1 MSGKVVLGRG
11 LEALIPKIEKK
22 VEEGTYGTVQEIAL
36 EKIVPNPMQPRR
48 QFDEKALESMAESVK
63 SQGVLQP
70 VLVRKKD
77 DKFILIAGERRFR
90 AAKLAG
96 LKAVPAITLERKD
109 ESEMLQMA
117 LVENIQRED
126 LNPME
131 EAEAYRQLVDEA
143 GLTQNRIAT
152 QVGKS
157 RTAIANTLRLLNLPD
172 KIKTFMREGK
182 LTEGHARAI
191 LALDNDLARVRLAER
206 IVAESLSVRTAE
218 DSVKRVKRRK
228 LIPKKR
234 IPAMVDAENYLKQLL
249 GTGVKISTGLK
260 NGKIEIEFY
269 GEEDLDRILDL
280 FRRIS

>member
-22 VEEGTYGTVQEIAL
+22 EGKTVGAFRDLPIEA
-36 EKIVPNPMQPRR
+36 IVPNPMQPRR
-48 QFDEKALESMAESVK
+48 RFDQKGLEDLAASFK

-70 VLVRKKD
+70 ILVKKKD
-77 DKFILIAGERRFR
+77 DKYILIAGERRFR
-90 AAKLAG
+90 AAKIAE
-96 LKAVPAITLERKD
+96 LKTVPGIVLDEKD
-109 ESEMLQMA
+109 ESDMLQMA

-126 LNPME
+126 LNPLE
-131 EAEAYRQLVDEA
+131 EAEAYRQLMDEA
-143 GLTQNRIAT
+143 GLTQNQVAGK
-152 QVGKS
+152 VGKS
-157 RTAIANTLRLLNLPD
+157 RTSIANTLRLLNLPD
-172 KIKTFMREGK
+172 KVKLFIRDGK

-191 LALDNDLARVRLAER
+191 LALDNDLSRVRLAER
-206 IVAESLSVRTAE
+206 IVSENLSVRTAE

-228 LIPKKR
+228 LIPKKK

-249 GTGVKISTGLK
+249 GTGVKITTGLK

-280 FRRIS
+280 FRKIG

>member
-143 GLTQNRIAT
+143 GLTQNQIAT